1 VSGSAE
7 SPPIELPRP
16 EAPESL
22 GSLTRQRW
30 EALKAG
36 DVGSLPV
43 LVFMVVIVIF
53 FTLKASVFFSA
64 VNFDNLIPQMA
75 QVTVIAIG
83 VVFVLLIGEIDLS
96 IGYLSGL
103 CAVVLAEL
111 QLPGSG
117 HDYPWWVA
125 ILGALAVG
133 AVIGAVQGSF
143 VAFLGVPSFVVTLA
157 GYLAWQGVIIQLLGT
172 QGVITVYDHQINDIE
187 N

>member
-1 VSGSAE
+1 RVRNHLRNSRSGGRRVSTSAE
-7 SPPIELPRP
+7 SPSTDPPALDLLQE
-16 EAPESL
+16 EAPDSL
-22 GSLTRQRW
+22 SALTRQRW

-43 LVFMVVIVIF
+43 LLFMVAIVIF
-53 FTLKASVFFSA
+53 FTLKVSVFFSA
-64 VNFDNLIPQMA
+64 VNFDNLVVQMT

-103 CAVVLAEL
+103 SAVVLAEL
-111 QLPGSG
+111 QLPGTG

-133 AVIGAVQGSF
+133 AGIGALQGSF
-143 VAFLGVPSFVVTLA
+143 V
-157 GYLAWQGVIIQLLGT
+157 
-172 QGVITVYDHQINDIE
+172 
-187 N
+187 